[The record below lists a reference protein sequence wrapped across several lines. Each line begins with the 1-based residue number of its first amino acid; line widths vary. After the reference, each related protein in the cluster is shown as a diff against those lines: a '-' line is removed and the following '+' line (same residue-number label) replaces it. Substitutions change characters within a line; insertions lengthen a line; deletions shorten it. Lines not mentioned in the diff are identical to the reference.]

1 MNFRKLAILIALL
14 LGGVTLFIGTR
25 SKAHDEEPP
34 GGIERG
40 GNGQPNGAPLEER
53 AFTPCQN
60 GMAGNFP
67 CDNVD
72 LLAFLPNGM
81 LGGGT
86 GNEVWGWT
94 DPLTGKEYALYG
106 RSSGTSFVDLS
117 TPDAPVYLGN
127 LPANAANSTWRSIR
141 VYANYAFIG
150 SEATNHGM
158 QIFDLTRLRNVAAP
172 PATFTSDTVYTGFG
186 RSHTI
191 TINEDTGFIY
201 ANGTTGTCSGGL
213 HMVNVKNP
221 RQPVFAG
228 CYAGDGYTH
237 ESQCVIYNGPDV
249 AHQGKEIC
257 FAANEDTI
265 TVVDVTNKATPI
277 QLSRTTYAGVGY
289 THQGWL
295 TDDHAYFLL
304 NDELD
309 ERNNGG
315 SAKTYVWNMT
325 NIDAPQL
332 INVFQGATI
341 SIDHNLY
348 IRGNYAFEANYRSG
362 LRILNINGI
371 ATGNLQEIGFF
382 DIYPVDNAPSFNGA
396 WLNYPFFKS
405 GIVLISGIEQGLF
418 IVRPTNIPK
427 PPIEILTEFNSER
440 AVAVDSVTLKRDFF
454 AVRPPIRFGTD
465 DQTRVTLFVRN
476 LNANL
481 GLGVTAEAE
490 DYLHNIFPLTV
501 ENVSATPDL
510 PGVTQ
515 VTVKLPLEIAGKGSV
530 GVTLRLN
537 GAQSNKAHLRISSAT
552 R

>member
-1 MNFRKLAILIALL
+1 MHAGKLAILIVLSL
-14 LGGVTLFIGTR
+14 LGLALAIGTR

-40 GNGQPNGAPLEER
+40 GNGQPNGAPMVQMAL
-53 AFTPCQN
+53 TPCQS
-60 GMAGNFP
+60 GMAGTFP
-67 CDNVD
+67 CSNVD
-72 LLAFLPNGM
+72 LLAFLPNTTI
-81 LGGGT
+81 GGGT
-86 GNEVWGWT
+86 ANEVWGWT
-94 DPLTGKEYALYG
+94 DPLTGKEYALFG
-106 RSSGTSFVDLS
+106 RSSGTAFVDVS
-117 TPDAPVYLGN
+117 TPESPIYLGN
-127 LPANAANSTWRSIR
+127 LPTNSVNSSWRSIR
-141 VYANYAFIG
+141 VYNNYAFIG
-150 SEATNHGM
+150 SEATNHGL
-158 QIFDLTRLRNVAAP
+158 QIFDLTRLRNIAAP
-172 PATFTSDTVYTGFG
+172 PVAFTSDTVYTGFG

-191 TINEDTGFIY
+191 TINEDSGFIY

-213 HMVNVKNP
+213 HMVNVKQP
-221 RQPVFAG
+221 AQPVFAG
-228 CYAGDGYTH
+228 CYAADGYTH
-237 ESQCVIYNGPDV
+237 ESQCVIYHGPDI

-265 TVVDVTNKATPI
+265 TIVDVTNKAAPI

-295 TDDHAYFLL
+295 TDNHAYFLL
-304 NDELD
+304 DDELD

-315 SAKTYVWNMT
+315 NAKTYVWNMT

-332 INVFQGATI
+332 INVYQGATI

-348 IRGNYAFEANYRSG
+348 IRGNYAFESNYRSG
-362 LRILNINGI
+362 LRVLNINGI

-405 GIVLISGIEQGLF
+405 GIVLVSGIEQGLF
-418 IVRPTNIPK
+418 ILRPTNIPK
-427 PPIEILTEFNSER
+427 PPIEILTEVNSER

-454 AVRPPIRFGTD
+454 AVRPPIRFGAD

-476 LNANL
+476 LNSDL

-510 PGVTQ
+510 PGITQ
-515 VTVKLPLEIAGKGSV
+515 VTVKLPLEIAGKGSI

-537 GAQSNKAHLRISSAT
+537 GAQSNKAHLRISSAI